1 MDMSKYKRRQRRKN
15 ELALEAILKAHVLL
29 QTINLQCIL
38 LLQKIYPYKSN
49 ILLIKP
55 EKVKNNF

>member
-1 MDMSKYKRRQRRKN
+1 MDMSKHKRRQRRKN
-15 ELALEAILKAHVLL
+15 ELALEAIPKAHVLL

-38 LLQKIYPYKSN
+38 LLQKIYRYKSN